1 MKFLK
6 FCSTELYS
14 AWYCSKPLHNFS
26 PPLVQEDEDGHLVVL
41 QIIQDLMTKAQ
52 DIFLDHFARLGVF
65 SKVLQLAGPQDTQE
79 SQSNKKDDN
88 VSLHMYKVYGM
99 HKLTVLWLQ
108 ATNMAFKRL
117 YTEV

>member
-1 MKFLK
+1 MKFIK

-14 AWYCSKPLHNFS
+14 ALYCSKLLHNFS

-65 SKVLQLAGPQDTQE
+65 SKVLQLAGPQDIQE
-79 SQSNKKDDN
+79 SQSNKRDDN
-88 VSLHMYKVYGM
+88 VSLHMYNVCSM
-99 HKLTVLWLQ
+99 RKLTVLCLQ

-117 YTEV
+117 YTEF

>member
-1 MKFLK
+1 MKFQK
-6 FCSTELYS
+6 FWSTECQTKPYS
-14 AWYCSKPLHNFS
+14 DLYCSEELYNFS
-26 PPLVQEDEDGHLVVL
+26 PSLVQEDEDGHLVVL

-88 VSLHMYKVYGM
+88 VSHHMYNV
-99 HKLTVLWLQ
+99 
-108 ATNMAFKRL
+108 
-117 YTEV
+117 

>member
-1 MKFLK
+1 
-6 FCSTELYS
+6 
-14 AWYCSKPLHNFS
+14 
-26 PPLVQEDEDGHLVVL
+26 
-41 QIIQDLMTKAQ
+41 MTKAQ

-88 VSLHMYKVYGM
+88 VSLHMYMYGM

-117 YTEV
+117 YTDV

>member
-14 AWYCSKPLHNFS
+14 ALYCSKPLHNFS

-88 VSLHMYKVYGM
+88 VSLHVYNVYGTR
-99 HKLTVLWLQ
+99 KLTVLWLQ
-108 ATNMAFKRL
+108 ATNMAFKSL
-117 YTEV
+117 

>member
-1 MKFLK
+1 
-6 FCSTELYS
+6 
-14 AWYCSKPLHNFS
+14 
-26 PPLVQEDEDGHLVVL
+26 
-41 QIIQDLMTKAQ
+41 MTKAQ

-88 VSLHMYKVYGM
+88 VSLHMYNVYGL

-108 ATNMAFKRL
+108 ARNVAFKRQ
-117 YTEV
+117 YAEV